1 MEDNNVLI
9 VIKINLGA
17 LLTSSDQQPIYK
29 VLFAKEV
36 NKTPNIQTLIHK
48 LCIGMRVKTTFKE
61 NDNEDELL
69 IYWRYSHTLTTL
81 QNFESQLISVYE
93 ESKDIKFKLLDR
105 NAFFKLISTNT
116 VKFFLLRS
124 CFS

>member
-36 NKTPNIQTLIHK
+36 NKTPNIQ
-48 LCIGMRVKTTFKE
+48 R
-61 NDNEDELL
+61 
-69 IYWRYSHTLTTL
+69 
-81 QNFESQLISVYE
+81 
-93 ESKDIKFKLLDR
+93 
-105 NAFFKLISTNT
+105 
-116 VKFFLLRS
+116 
-124 CFS
+124 